1 MNQQLFFVLFLLAPL
16 VLTIGI
22 YLLVTHPQRRATKHF
37 NLLCNTVWQVNAS
50 LRTRE
55 WDSEH
60 MQSSLASSRGF
71 ELMQRLTALVEECNQ
86 HRDVAKAWLLA
97 GRIGYAT
104 VRSRCD
110 LGLAAV
116 GRFHR
121 NLRRYDKALAEF

>member
-1 MNQQLFFVLFLLAPL
+1 MNQELYFVLLLLAPL
-16 VLTIGI
+16 ALTIGI
-22 YLLVTHPQRRATKHF
+22 YVLATHRQRNATKRF
-37 NLLCNTVWQVNAS
+37 NILCNTVWQVNAS

-55 WDSEH
+55 WESENL
-60 MQSSLASSRGF
+60 QSSLAATRGF
-71 ELMQRLTALVEECNQ
+71 ELMQELTALAEECNQ

-121 NLRRYDKALAEF
+121 NLRRYDKALAE

>member
-1 MNQQLFFVLFLLAPL
+1 MNQELYFVLLLLAP
-16 VLTIGI
+16 VALTIGI
-22 YLLVTHPQRRATKHF
+22 YALATRPRRNATERF
-37 NLLCNTVWQVNAS
+37 NFLCNTVWQVNAS

-55 WDSEH
+55 WESENL
-60 MQSSLASSRGF
+60 QSSLARTRGF
-71 ELMQRLTALVEECNQ
+71 ELMQELTALVEECNQ

-116 GRFHR
+116 SRFHR
-121 NLRRYDKALAEF
+121 NLRRYDKALAQ